1 MSRRGTL
8 ALLGAAQFVMVLDT
22 TVMNVSITQVVHDL
36 HTTVEDVQ
44 AAITLY
50 ALVMAALMLSGAKLG
65 DLWGRLPA

>member
-36 HTTVEDVQ
+36 HTTVESVQ

-65 DLWGRLPA
+65 DLWGRR